1 MTNARRVFVPL
12 LLVTLLTT
20 GCWDRRELN
29 DLAIVLGWGMDLNKD
44 GTFTS
49 SAQIVVPAKLGGSGG
64 GGKGSASAGQGYFLE
79 SATGKTATDTSQNMQ
94 TKLSRKI
101 FASHRR
107 VIVFGEEL
115 ARNGLAKITD
125 EFSRN
130 PEVRMRT
137 DLFVVRGS
145 TAQEFLSIPY
155 QLENIPALAPLKIQ
169 ERISG
174 RASSTYKEFLVDANA
189 EGSYPTLPIVEII
202 SSSSKGDGGQVPS
215 KTLRV
220 RGRAIFNTNL
230 QMIGSLTPS
239 EVRNRFWVRG
249 ELKENTLTAYVPEG
263 KGEIS
268 FVGGKYK
275 SKIKPLLQ
283 GDKIKFIIIL
293 SGKGVIKENNTNLDL
308 KNPRHLKAI
317 EQALNKHVKKN
328 VSQTISR
335 VQKDYNTDIFGLGEA
350 LHRKYP
356 AVWKKMKAN
365 WQKEFTEAEFVVKA
379 NINVDQVG
387 STGPSLQLMESEI
400 KK

>member
-1 MTNARRVFVPL
+1 MTISRRVFFL
-12 LLVTLLTT
+12 LLIVTLFTT

-44 GTFTS
+44 GNLVS
-49 SAQIVVPAKLGGSGG
+49 SAQIVVPAKLGSSGG

-107 VIVFGEEL
+107 VIVIGEDL
-115 ARNGLAKITD
+115 ARNGLAKMTD

-130 PEVRMRT
+130 PEVRLRT

-155 QLENIPALAPLKIQ
+155 QLESIPALAPLKIQ

-174 RASSTYKEFLVDANA
+174 RASSTYKEFLVEANS
-189 EGSYPTLPIVEII
+189 EGSNATLPMVEII
-202 SSSSKGDGGQVPS
+202 NSAAKGDAGQVPS
-215 KTLRV
+215 KTFRV
-220 RGRAIFNTNL
+220 RGRAIFNNNL

-249 ELKENTLTAYVPEG
+249 ELMENTLTVYVPEG
-263 KGEIS
+263 KGTIS
-268 FVGGKYK
+268 FVGRKYK

-283 GDKIKFIIIL
+283 GNKIRFTIFL

-308 KNPRHLKAI
+308 KNPSHLKAV
-317 EQALNKHVKKN
+317 ERALNQNVPKD
-328 VSQTISR
+328 VSQTIVH
-335 VQKDYNTDIFGLGEA
+335 VQKDYKADIFGLGNA
-350 LHRKYP
+350 FHRKYP
-356 AVWKKMKAN
+356 MKWKKIKAN
-365 WQKEFTEAEFVVKA
+365 WQNEYSEADVVVKA
-379 NINVDQVG
+379 DLTVDQVG
-387 STGPSLQLMESEI
+387 LTGPSLQLMESEL